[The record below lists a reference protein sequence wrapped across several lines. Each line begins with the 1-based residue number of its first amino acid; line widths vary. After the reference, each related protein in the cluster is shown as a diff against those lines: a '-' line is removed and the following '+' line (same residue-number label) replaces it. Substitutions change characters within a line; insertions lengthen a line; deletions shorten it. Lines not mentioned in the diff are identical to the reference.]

1 MSGVSAMKT
10 KTTRTLALIGMF
22 QLSTTAAQTIA
33 VCLYRL
39 IFQYYIPISPDINSL
54 ADYSKPPTTTTTMS
68 TTTMSTSASTASST
82 ATTMAPAKTTV
93 GNDQSSSNVV
103 LYIGI
108 AEGVVGLVGAL
119 FIIAA
124 SIVLYV
130 TLKKVRGEESS

>member
-54 ADYSKPPTTTTTMS
+54 ADYSKPPTTTTMS